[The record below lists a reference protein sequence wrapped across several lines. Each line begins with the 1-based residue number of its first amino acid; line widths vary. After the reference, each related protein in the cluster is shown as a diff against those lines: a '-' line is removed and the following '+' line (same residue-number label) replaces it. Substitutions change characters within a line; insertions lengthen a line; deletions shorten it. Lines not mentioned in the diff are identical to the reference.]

1 MVAYFDMLELK
12 RQIITETVAYA
23 AYAPKDH
30 HIFVHSSTKDIHIG
44 KYIVFHVKANFPMEH
59 FDWMIVAKNLI
70 LNSGSLTK
78 LKIHKFLFY
87 ANFSYGL
94 KKLEFSRFSGLV
106 WKSPCC
112 RFAFLC
118 GRFDAF
124 LLTCKK
130 IWKFYRVDGSY
141 QILKIPDF

>member
-1 MVAYFDMLELK
+1 MPDDIEQLKMVAYFDMLELK

-87 ANFSYGL
+87 ANFFL
-94 KKLEFSRFSGLV
+94 WVKKARIF
-106 WKSPCC
+106 
-112 RFAFLC
+112 
-118 GRFDAF
+118 
-124 LLTCKK
+124 
-130 IWKFYRVDGSY
+130 
-141 QILKIPDF
+141 